1 MRNKFWLV
9 LAALVA
15 SVTISGCATLLVG
28 AAGAVVV
35 DEAIEREQG
44 GDGLF

>member
-1 MRNKFWLV
+1 MKNKFL
-9 LAALVA
+9 LILALVA
-15 SVTISGCATLLVG
+15 AGAVTTGCAPLILG

-35 DEAIEREQG
+35 DEAIERDQG